1 MLLLGFLKLL
11 ATALFGIATA
21 IFGVIAVVA
30 STIWL
35 CWPLVLIAGILF
47 FIGYRKGKRKGREA
61 LEEDS
66 DDDEDE

>member
-1 MLLLGFLKLL
+1 MLLLSFLKLL

-35 CWPLVLIAGILF
+35 CWPLVLLAGVLF
-47 FIGYRKGKRKGREA
+47 FIGYRKGKRKGQEA
-61 LEEDS
+61 LE
-66 DDDEDE
+66 DDNDEDE